1 MTSPQDRGASWIQL
15 AALPPDEQIAA
26 MQTRML
32 ELAAEP
38 AEAHARAAEQMV
50 RAEATLDDGA
60 RLEMTV
66 SRFRAWLGMPA
77 DAIQSISASIDAA
90 RGLLDAAPALRSTGA
105 DQTAAREL
113 SSTEAARLLELAPSF
128 ERALPQEMRAAIDAL
143 ARRERGADRDA
154 AAATRTARD
163 AAAATRTAPRPF
175 WQFWRR

>member
-1 MTSPQDRGASWIQL
+1 MTSPRDSGASWSQL
-15 AALPPDEQIAA
+15 AALPSDERIAA
-26 MQTRML
+26 MRTRML

-38 AEAHARAAEQMV
+38 AEARARAAEQMV
-50 RAEATLDDGA
+50 REETTLDDGA

-77 DAIQSISASIDAA
+77 DAVQSVSTSIDWA
-90 RGLLDAAPALRSTGA
+90 RGLMDGASALRSTGA

-113 SSTEAARLLELAPSF
+113 SSTEAASLLELAPSF

-143 ARRERGADRDA
+143 ARQEHEVAQAAERA
-154 AAATRTARD
+154 A
-163 AAAATRTAPRPF
+163 RPF